1 MSTIAKA
8 YKPVVRARTKDGS
21 LTGAALVGINS
32 ILLGWSVDD
41 NADRKHLLGF
51 GIRRTDYEPETGK
64 MIRSEWFYG
73 NKRFSHQIDKD
84 YGPSISSYSAPY
96 QRFNWSDYSVSPNRS
111 YLYEIF
117 PYWGEPRDFSRE
129 EPLKLY
135 VRPTSELHG
144 DWGIF
149 TNRGVTS
156 SLAYQERFKSI
167 DPAESSEAQI
177 WLSRG
182 LKESLLEVIKGAG
195 KGDGLHIAIYEFE
208 DHDVAE
214 ALQKAVKRGVDVQ
227 IVFHAVKGK
236 GSTGKAREENLHCIE
251 AHGLQKNAFPRENPP
266 SISHNKFLVLLK
278 DGAPHTVWTGT
289 CNYTFAG
296 FYLQTNMA
304 LQLSEPVTAAAYES
318 YFQLLKSDPVS
329 TGRNNP
335 ARERIEEIIAQAEKD
350 LEGESWKVNFSPVSR
365 DHLLEYTAEQ
375 IRKAKSAVFLS
386 TPFGMDQMLLD
397 AIAENGKHIIEYGL
411 CNSAARKRIEALN
424 FSYTRFFTPSRL
436 ESYMGR
442 QWDAKAFG
450 NNKIHTKSMVTDPWG
465 DNPVVIVGTG
475 NFSDEACRR
484 NDENFLM
491 IEGDRRLAA
500 VVSTEFIR
508 MWEHYKNRHFINAI
522 YGKRK
527 ATEKEEIAQ
536 MLLKGDGS
544 WSDTAYRE
552 HRLSYKFRER
562 EVFAG
567 ME

>member
-8 YKPVVRARTKDGS
+8 YKPVVRAKTKDGS
-21 LTGAALVGINS
+21 LSGAALVGINS

-41 NADRKHLLGF
+41 HADRKHLLGF

-135 VRPTSELHG
+135 VRPTAELHG

-156 SLAYQERFKSI
+156 SLAYQERFKSVN
-167 DPAESSEAQI
+167 PAESQEAQI

-182 LKESLLEVIKGAG
+182 LKESLLNVIKEAV

-208 DHDVAE
+208 DNDVAE

-227 IVFHAVKGK
+227 IVFHAVKGN
-236 GSTGKAREENLHCIE
+236 GSVGKAREENLHCIKDN
-251 AHGLQKNAFPRENPP
+251 GLEKNAFPREKPLA
-266 SISHNKFLVLLK
+266 ISHNKFLVLLK
-278 DGAPHTVWTGT
+278 AGVPHTVWTGT
-289 CNYTFAG
+289 CNFTFAG

-304 LQLSEPVTAAAYES
+304 LQLSEATTAGAYEA
-318 YFQLLKSDPVS
+318 YFQLLKSDPEGAPVRA
-329 TGRNNP
+329 GVE
-335 ARERIEEIIAQAEKD
+335 AIIEKTEKD

-365 DHLLEYTAEQ
+365 DHLLEYSAEQ
-375 IRKAKSAVFLS
+375 IRKAKSAVFMS
-386 TPFGMDQMLLD
+386 TPFGLDKSLLD
-397 AIAENGKHIIEYGL
+397 AIAENGKQIIEYGL

-450 NNKIHTKSMVTDPWG
+450 NNKIHTKSLVTDPWG

-491 IEGDRRLAA
+491 VEGDRRLAA

>member
-8 YKPVVRARTKDGS
+8 YKPVVRAKTKDGS

-41 NADRKHLLGF
+41 QADRKHLLGF

-156 SLAYQERFKSI
+156 SLAYQERFKSVN
-167 DPAESSEAQI
+167 PQESSEAQI

-182 LKESLLEVIKGAG
+182 LKESLLNVIKEAG
-195 KGDGLHIAIYEFE
+195 RGDGLHIAIYEFE
-208 DHDVAE
+208 DNDVAE

-227 IVFHAVKGK
+227 IVFHAVKGN
-236 GSTGKAREENLHCIE
+236 GSVGKAREENLHCIVDN
-251 AHGLQKNAFPRENPP
+251 GLEKNAFPREKPL

-289 CNYTFAG
+289 CNFTFAG

-304 LQLSEPVTAAAYES
+304 LQLTEAATAGAYEA
-318 YFQLLKSDPVS
+318 YFQLLKSDPEGA
-329 TGRNNP
+329 GRNSP
-335 ARERIEEIIAQAEKD
+335 VRAGVEAIIEKAEKD

-365 DHLLEYTAEQ
+365 DHLLEYSAEQ
-375 IRKAKSAVFLS
+375 IRKAKSAVFMS
-386 TPFGMDQMLLD
+386 TPFGLDKSLLD

-450 NNKIHTKSMVTDPWG
+450 NNKIHTKSLVADPWG

-491 IEGDRRLAA
+491 VEGDRRLAA

-527 ATEKEEIAQ
+527 ATAREELAQ